1 MDVLRN
7 HMVENKHLTGNVTLA
22 KVSTPRRIQGL
33 ATESNED
40 QYSAAIEASGFGFW
54 LVDKSGII
62 IDANETYARL
72 SGYTREELIGISFTQ
87 LVAHECEQ
95 ISDRIFQIVRK
106 DNRVRE
112 AQHRRKDGTL
122 WDVEYS
128 ASYNRQH
135 GGKFA
140 VIFRDISERTHQQ
153 QQLQLTAEVFENSNE
168 AIVVTDPDGT
178 ILKVN
183 NTYCQITGYSR
194 EEIIGENPSKLKS
207 GKHDQQFYELMWQSL
222 NEHGHWVGEIWDRRK
237 NGEIFPK
244 WLSISAIHDE
254 MGKVTHYV
262 GNFSDISVLR
272 GIESELQRLAYYDSL
287 TGLPN
292 RTMFKDRLNEEL
304 NRCQRYSDYCA
315 VLFLDLDR
323 FKLVNDTMG
332 HAAGDELLIEVAQRV
347 QKSLRSTDT
356 FARMGGD
363 EFTLLLPN
371 ITSTDAVA
379 HVAQN
384 IIELLSEPVLLCG
397 EEVRV
402 GGSIGIAIYPDD
414 GDNLET
420 LTRHADT
427 AMYEAKS
434 NGRGQYH
441 FFSAYMDQAAHDHLR
456 LESDLHHALE
466 REELFLNFQ
475 PQIDARTNNVVRCEA
490 LIRWEHPERGLVPP
504 DKFIPIAEDGGLIL
518 QIGDYVIREVCRQ
531 IKSWQEQGI
540 KAPPVAINLSARQFR
555 QADLVNR
562 IMAILDENEIGVD
575 AVEFEITEGVAMENA
590 ESTMH
595 RLCMLAS
602 EGFSIAIDDFGT
614 GYSSLSYLKRFPV
627 NKLKLDRSFVMDIPS
642 DVNDAA
648 ISAAVIRM
656 AHSLG
661 MEVIA
666 EGVETMEQVA
676 FLLEEGCTIMQ
687 GYHFSKPLSADEY
700 LRFLQQH

>member
-1 MDVLRN
+1 
-7 HMVENKHLTGNVTLA
+7 MVKNKHLTVDVTLEKA
-22 KVSTPRRIQGL
+22 FASRRKQGL
-33 ATESNED
+33 KTESNED
-40 QYSAAIEASGFGFW
+40 QYRAAIETSGFGFW
-54 LVDKSGII
+54 LLDKSGTIL
-62 IDANETYARL
+62 DANETYARL
-72 SGYTREELIGISFTQ
+72 SGYTKEELIGLSFTQ
-87 LVAHECEQ
+87 LVAHECDQ
-95 ISDRIFQIVRK
+95 ISNRVFQIVRK
-106 DNRVRE
+106 DNRVLE
-112 AQHRRKDGTL
+112 AQHRRKDGTI

-135 GGKFA
+135 GGQFS
-140 VIFRDISERTHQQ
+140 VIFRDISDRALLQ
-153 QQLQLTAEVFENSNE
+153 QQLHLTAEVFENANE
-168 AIVVTDPDGT
+168 AVVITDAIGT
-178 ILKVN
+178 ILNVN
-183 NTYCQITGYSR
+183 NAYCQITGYNR
-194 EEIIGENPSKLKS
+194 DEIIGENPSKLQS
-207 GKHDQQFYELMWQSL
+207 GKHDPQFYQQMWDALGEKGQ
-222 NEHGHWVGEIWDRRK
+222 WVGEIWDRRK

-244 WLSISAIHDE
+244 WLSITGVRNAAGETS
-254 MGKVTHYV
+254 HYI
-262 GNFSDISVLR
+262 GSFSDISVLK

-292 RTMFKDRLNEEL
+292 RTMFKERLSEEL
-304 NRCQRYSDYCA
+304 NRCQRYEGYCA

-332 HAAGDELLIEVAQRV
+332 HAAGDELLMAVAQRI

-384 IIELLSEPVLLCG
+384 IIEQLNEPVLLCG
-397 EEVRV
+397 EEIRV
-402 GGSIGIAIYPDD
+402 GGSIGIAIYPED
-414 GDNLET
+414 GENLET

-427 AMYEAKS
+427 AMYEAKA

-475 PQIDARTNNVVRCEA
+475 PQLDARTDKVVRCEA
-490 LIRWEHPERGLVPP
+490 LVRWEHPERGLVPP
-504 DKFIPIAEDGGLIL
+504 DKFIPIAEDSGLIL
-518 QIGDYVIREVCRQ
+518 QIGDCVIREVCRL
-531 IKSWQEQGI
+531 IKSWREQGI
-540 KAPPVAINLSARQFR
+540 EIPPVAINLSARQFR
-555 QADLVNR
+555 QADLVTR
-562 IMAILDENEIGVD
+562 IMAILNEYDIGVE
-575 AVEFEITEGVAMENA
+575 ALEFEITEGVAMENA

-595 RLCMLAS
+595 RLNMLAK

-614 GYSSLSYLKRFPV
+614 GYSSLSYLKTFPV
-627 NKLKLDRSFVMDIPS
+627 HKLKLDRSFVMDIPEDS
-642 DVNDAA
+642 NDAA

-656 AHSLG
+656 SHSLG

-666 EGVETMEQVA
+666 EGVETLEQVA

-687 GYHFSKPLSADEY
+687 GYYFSKPLSADDYLLY
-700 LRFLQQH
+700 LRDH